1 MSPHLVS
8 VLLPVYNAER
18 YLIAAIESILRQ
30 DCPHLELIAIDDG
43 STDNSLAILERYRKT
58 DDRITLVSRENRGLI
73 ATLNEGLAMAR
84 GDLIA
89 RMDADDIAYPTR
101 LSRQVALF
109 DQQPQLAICSTGVD
123 RLLGRRILSGAPD
136 PIYWQCSLRI
146 LSNFFTIFIHPT
158 VVYNRRVIPQDVLFY
173 DASYVHA
180 EDFDLFR
187 RITERFEAAM
197 IADSLLAY
205 RVHDES
211 VTNKHKR
218 PMRRTHLKIV
228 VENLTREALVAD
240 AGVLLDIG
248 KAVTMD
254 TVRSAARTILA
265 LGESISAQPP
275 ETRPSYEEGALN
287 LFYFLY
293 QMIGDEQQPQ
303 LTHEFLNRT
312 AKWGKI
318 RRRER
323 YGLRVGALA
332 PQLSRLSIAANK
344 RFDAIARHWQSIPAS
359 AILQHQRST

>member
-1 MSPHLVS
+1 MSSHLVS
-8 VLLPVYNAER
+8 VLIPVYNAER
-18 YLIAAIESILRQ
+18 YLVAAIESILRQ
-30 DCPHLELIAIDDG
+30 DYPHLELIAIDDG

-58 DDRITLVSRENRGLI
+58 DDRITVVSRENRGLI

-84 GDLIA
+84 GDLVA

-146 LSNFFTIFIHPT
+146 LSNFFTIFMHPT

-228 VENLTREALVAD
+228 VENLTREALVSD
-240 AGVLLDIG
+240 PDVLLDIG

-254 TVRSAARTILA
+254 TVRSAAGTILA
-265 LGESISAQPP
+265 LGERISAQPP

-293 QMIGDEQQPQ
+293 RMIGDEQPQ

-323 YGLRVGALA
+323 YGLRIGALA

-344 RFDAIARHWQSIPAS
+344 RVDAIARHWQSIPAS
-359 AILQHQRST
+359 AILQYQRST